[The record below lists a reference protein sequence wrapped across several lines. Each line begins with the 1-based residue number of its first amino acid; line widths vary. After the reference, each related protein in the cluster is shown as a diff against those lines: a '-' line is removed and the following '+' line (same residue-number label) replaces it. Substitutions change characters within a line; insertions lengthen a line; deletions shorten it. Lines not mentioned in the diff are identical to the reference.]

1 MLEDVRPELQIE
13 RAAHHADFVLE
24 DDEHAR
30 QNVMGPRHEVC
41 WIWGDDSASEQDA
54 ALAGSGPDTAAAQQ
68 VSAPQAAVN
77 ALLSDPALPTDR
89 LVLEVDIKTCTILA
103 LSPGVECF
111 YKQSPFGDMRGQ
123 IFASFVHGKDLPI
136 LLGLL
141 DGGGGTA
148 EQIRVLHC
156 SKQFSRGR
164 EIKGA
169 AHEQISSG
177 SVPRGTSP
185 NEGCDRAARRRR
197 DQRIQVLTRIP
208 EQRGFPKWNSGQR
221 SAWQSMSRAW
231 QTLDSGHHI
240 MRTQCCARTLTARR
254 CWP

>member
-41 WIWGDDSASEQDA
+41 WIWGDDIASEQDA

-103 LSPGVECF
+103 VSPGVECF
-111 YKQSPFGDMRGQ
+111 YKQIPIWRHAGS
-123 IFASFVHGKDLPI
+123 DLCQLCPR
-136 LLGLL
+136 LGPANLARSL
-141 DGGGGTA
+141 GRGGG
-148 EQIRVLHC
+148 LW
-156 SKQFSRGR
+156 S
-164 EIKGA
+164 
-169 AHEQISSG
+169 
-177 SVPRGTSP
+177 
-185 NEGCDRAARRRR
+185 
-197 DQRIQVLTRIP
+197 
-208 EQRGFPKWNSGQR
+208 R
-221 SAWQSMSRAW
+221 SACF
-231 QTLDSGHHI
+231 I
-240 MRTQCCARTLTARR
+240 ARNSSAGAGR
-254 CWP
+254 

>member
-1 MLEDVRPELQIE
+1 MLEDVRRELQIE

-30 QNVMGPRHEVC
+30 QSVMGPRHEVC
-41 WIWGDDSASEQDA
+41 WIWGDDIASEQDA
-54 ALAGSGPDTAAAQQ
+54 ALAGSGPDTAAAQH

-111 YKQSPFGDMRGQ
+111 YKQSPFGDAG
-123 IFASFVHGKDLPI
+123 SDLCQLCTRQGPAN
-136 LLGLL
+136 LARSLGR
-141 DGGGGTA
+141 GGGTV

-185 NEGCDRAARRRR
+185 NEGCDWSRTSSARSEDSDPHSNPRT
-197 DQRIQVLTRIP
+197 TR
-208 EQRGFPKWNSGQR
+208 
-221 SAWQSMSRAW
+221 
-231 QTLDSGHHI
+231 L
-240 MRTQCCARTLTARR
+240 
-254 CWP
+254 

>member
-1 MLEDVRPELQIE
+1 MWAIHLEKARESSLVQMLEDVRRELQIE

-30 QNVMGPRHEVC
+30 QSVMGPRHEVC
-41 WIWGDDSASEQDA
+41 WIWGDDIASEQDA
-54 ALAGSGPDTAAAQQ
+54 ALAGSGPDTAAAQH

-77 ALLSDPALPTDR
+77 ALLSDPALPTER

-141 DGGGGTA
+141 NGGGGTA

-156 SKQFSRGR
+156 SK
-164 EIKGA
+164 
-169 AHEQISSG
+169 
-177 SVPRGTSP
+177 
-185 NEGCDRAARRRR
+185 
-197 DQRIQVLTRIP
+197 
-208 EQRGFPKWNSGQR
+208 
-221 SAWQSMSRAW
+221 
-231 QTLDSGHHI
+231 
-240 MRTQCCARTLTARR
+240 
-254 CWP
+254 

>member
-1 MLEDVRPELQIE
+1 
-13 RAAHHADFVLE
+13 
-24 DDEHAR
+24 
-30 QNVMGPRHEVC
+30 MGPRHEVC
-41 WIWGDDSASEQDA
+41 WIWGDDMASEQDA
-54 ALAGSGPDTAAAQQ
+54 ALAGSGPGTAAAQQ

-103 LSPGVECF
+103 VSPGADCF

-123 IFASFVHGKDLPI
+123 VFASFVHGKDLPI

-148 EQIRVLHC
+148 KQIPVLHW

-177 SVPRGTSP
+177 SVPRGTSS
-185 NEGCDRAARRRR
+185 NEGCDKPRVVGA
-197 DQRIQVLTRIP
+197 I
-208 EQRGFPKWNSGQR
+208 RGFRSSLESQNDSAFRSGAVDKGGRGRVCQGR
-221 SAWQSMSRAW
+221 GRLW
-231 QTLDSGHHI
+231 
-240 MRTQCCARTLTARR
+240 TAGIK
-254 CWP
+254 